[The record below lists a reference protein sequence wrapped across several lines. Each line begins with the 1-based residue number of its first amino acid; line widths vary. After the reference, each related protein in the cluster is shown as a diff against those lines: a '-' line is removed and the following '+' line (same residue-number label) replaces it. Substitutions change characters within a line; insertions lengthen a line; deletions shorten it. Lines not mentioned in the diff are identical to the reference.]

1 MATTYAEVANKLT
14 KKLGKLE
21 ETLKTSTEPT
31 EIESAKRMMARVQ
44 QALQLLKISQQNH
57 PEAESPEGQ
66 GIQQGMEQ
74 QMMPQQ
80 QGMSPYQ
87 TGGYLPSYQ
96 ASSSTLP
103 YKKFTM
109 GDGTILEIPEDASI
123 DDIKTAYNNAIEVG
137 DSDTEEALRG
147 YIEENNID
155 IPGIGTTADNIY
167 ADPNRPSMSTPDIN
181 LSTAGTTNPNN
192 IYTTPTEEYRE
203 IGTDEGLTQIPAGT
217 TKEGLYK
224 ALEGMPDGP
233 AKDRLIEQYGLDGTT
248 NPNVAAGTGASTGTS
263 GSSQTNYDWNA
274 TPPNAYDLAAAEE
287 QAIGEYSTPDDYPA
301 NNTTAPP
308 KPNAL
313 EPAARSRM
321 QDPALSALGL
331 APTLGNLYMAAQK
344 RDYYPGFYPKQAPM
358 DFGQT
363 ESLLGEARD
372 RMSEGPMYN
381 PRPELVKAEQ
391 ARKAQM
397 ANAQNAS
404 GSARF
409 ALQNMAEG
417 QKSARTSQIL
427 GHAQN
432 VNAQNERAK
441 AQGLMGLA
449 GAYGNLTTQRYGAQQ
464 RALDAINAEQRRKW
478 DLDARTDAT
487 SRAFAGAG
495 LSQLGQWA
503 QLQQQMGNQYDVD
516 SERSKLLGSMYS
528 NYGYTPQGWEYDP
541 TTGKAIG

>member
-1 MATTYAEVANKLT
+1 MATTYAEVADKLT
-14 KKLGKLE
+14 KKLGELE
-21 ETLKTSTEPT
+21 KTLKTSTEPT
-31 EIESAKRMMARVQ
+31 EIESAKRMTERVQ
-44 QALQLLKISQQNH
+44 QALELLKASQQNH

-66 GIQQGMEQ
+66 GMQQGMEQ
-74 QMMPQQ
+74 QMMPQQGMEQGMMPQQGGMPQGQPSPEEMAMMQQQMPMPQQ

-103 YKKFTM
+103 YKKFTFK
-109 GDGTILEIPEDASI
+109 DGTILEIPEGASI
-123 DDIKTAYNNAIEVG
+123 DYIKNAYNNAIHP
-137 DSDTEEALRG
+137 EEPDPDVAESLRG

-155 IPGIGTTADNIY
+155 I
-167 ADPNRPSMSTPDIN
+167 S
-181 LSTAGTTNPNN
+181 
-192 IYTTPTEEYRE
+192 
-203 IGTDEGLTQIPAGT
+203 
-217 TKEGLYK
+217 
-224 ALEGMPDGP
+224 
-233 AKDRLIEQYGLDGTT
+233 
-248 NPNVAAGTGASTGTS
+248 GTGASAGTS
-263 GSSQTNYDWNA
+263 GASSLNTPFKPSPFSPNGGFNTTNAELGLTRTTNA
-274 TPPNAYDLAAAEE
+274 DIARQIAQSDGGTTPTSEE
-287 QAIGEYSTPDDYPA
+287 Y
-301 NNTTAPP
+301 TTAPP

-331 APTLGNLYMAAQK
+331 APTLGNLYMAGQK

-464 RALDAINAEQRRKW
+464 RALDAINAEQKQKW